1 MFGQTRKNIADML
14 REEAGCIA
22 NLITRN
28 RFPVFVRNWLLV
40 CPIKVLGKVELN
52 KNIVLL
58 IN

>member
-1 MFGQTRKNIADML
+1 ML